1 MAWTTPRTY
10 TVGEQVTEAI
20 LDADQKANLDALSG
34 HTHSNAAGDGSST
47 LGNLSK
53 VTITDGSAPSAPSAG
68 LTSIYAVSGA
78 LHYRPNGGSDT
89 EIQDANDLHAE
100 VHASTHQPGGG
111 DAMEVDAVAG
121 TGSLRT
127 LGSGARQL
135 AAGNHGHA

>member
-68 LTSIYAVSGA
+68 LTTIYTVSGRPF
-78 LHYRPNGGSDT
+78 YRPNGG
-89 EIQDANDLHAE
+89 
-100 VHASTHQPGGG
+100 ASTQLLILADVHSEAHDSSHEPSGA
-111 DAMEVDAVAG
+111 DTMAVDQGAG
-121 TGSLRT
+121 VGSLRT
-127 LGSGARQL
+127 LGSGSQQI
-135 AAGNHGHA
+135 AAGDHSH